1 MMAKKA
7 VIENNMV
14 VNVIE
19 VWEPPEGMVLVDLA
33 PNVGIGWSYVNGEFV
48 APVQPEQVEPE

>member
-1 MMAKKA
+1 MAKKA
-7 VIENNMV
+7 VVENNMV

-19 VWEPPEGMVLVDLA
+19 VWEPPEGMALVDLA

>member
-1 MMAKKA
+1 MAKKA
-7 VIENNMV
+7 VVENNVV

-19 VWEPPEGMVLVDLA
+19 VWEPPEGMVLVDLE

>member
-7 VIENNMV
+7 VVENNMV

-19 VWEPPEGMVLVDLA
+19 VWEPPEGMVLVDLE
-33 PNVGIGWSYVNGEFV
+33 PNVGIGWGYVDGVF
-48 APVQPEQVEPE
+48 VEPIQFNQAEPE